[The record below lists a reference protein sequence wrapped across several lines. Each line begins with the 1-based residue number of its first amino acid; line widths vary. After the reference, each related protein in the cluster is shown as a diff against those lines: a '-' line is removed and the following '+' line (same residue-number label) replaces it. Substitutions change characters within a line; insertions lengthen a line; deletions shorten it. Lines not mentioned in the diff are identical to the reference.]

1 MLLVKIF
8 SVLFSVVP
16 DTVVMFLAYLAHPFI
31 YRKMKKGKW
40 GLKTGKIIPKVFKD
54 KDKSW
59 HDMVVKKNALHL
71 LKFAGE
77 MFQARY
83 KKERA
88 GLKKVFIGQGKQ
100 YLDELMQSGG
110 GFIIITGHLG
120 NWEYAA
126 GYISTMY
133 RKIYAPVFVVNSKLN
148 DALNWMR
155 GTREVVLLETK
166 YSAKASARAFFRMR
180 DLLNKDEVLFI
191 VADQEALG
199 GEVKG
204 KMFGKE
210 IRIFGGPFIL
220 GQKTGKPFLPL
231 YTFRDGKNRI
241 VLNFEEPFYIDKEKL
256 DSSVDRVMNFFER
269 HIREHPDQYIWS
281 QERW

>member
-1 MLLVKIF
+1 MLLVKIISVIF
-8 SVLFSVVP
+8 SVIP
-16 DTVVMFLAYLAHPFI
+16 DPVVMFLAYLVHPFI

-40 GLKTGKIIPKVFKD
+40 GLKTAKIIPKVFED
-54 KDKSW
+54 KDKEW
-59 HDMVVKKNALHL
+59 HDRVVKKNALHL

-88 GLKKVFIGQGKQ
+88 GLKKVFIGEGKQ
-100 YLDELMQSGG
+100 YINELMQSGS

-120 NWEYAA
+120 NWEYAG

-133 RKIYAPVFVVNSKLN
+133 RKIYAPVFVVNSKMN

-155 GTREVVLLETK
+155 GNREVVLLETR
-166 YSAKASARAFFRMR
+166 YSAKASAKTFFRMR
-180 DLLNKDEVLFI
+180 DLLNKGEVLLV

-231 YTFRDGKNRI
+231 YTYRDEKNRI
-241 VLNFEEPFYIDKEKL
+241 VLNFEEPFYIDKKNVE
-256 DSSVDRVMNFFER
+256 SSVDRVMDFFER